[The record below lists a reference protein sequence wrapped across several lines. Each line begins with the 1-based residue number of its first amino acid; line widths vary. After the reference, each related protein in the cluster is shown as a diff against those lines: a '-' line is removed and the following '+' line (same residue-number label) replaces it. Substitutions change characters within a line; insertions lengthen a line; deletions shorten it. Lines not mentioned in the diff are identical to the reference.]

1 MQKLS
6 SVGKFHFEPP
16 FTSFDHLVGAG
27 EQRRW
32 NVKAEY
38 FGGDQVDDQVEFGRL
53 LHWYVGRLR
62 PAQNLVD
69 ILGGAPEK
77 VREVWPIGHQTSRF
91 DILPLNGNRWQSC
104 AHRQNVD
111 ANPVGVNERVASNI
125 KCIGA
130 ALERL
135 DGGYDVLP
143 SPDFQGRGFEAQRA
157 GRCQNL
163 GHLRQAEGIVR
174 IAQNRQ
180 SAERWDDRAQQ
191 LDSLGSNIGRLQ
203 RQASDVAARSRQTRD
218 QTAAHGVPCQCENDR
233 YD

>member
-1 MQKLS
+1 MRVAFSSIDWNTGSKSPGKLLMTRSTSEVAVCCS
-6 SVGKFHFEPP
+6 SASARAFRVSASSRVRTSSCLSNSAVSELGSMA
-16 FTSFDHLVGAG
+16 FTRTARCTRASSLDHLVGAG
-27 EQRRW
+27 EQSRR
-32 NVKAEY
+32 NVEAEY

-53 LHWYVGRLR
+53 FHWYVGRLR

-91 DILPLNGNRWQSC
+91 DILPLNENRRQSC

-125 KCIGA
+125 ECIGA

-135 DGGYDVLP
+135 DGGHDVLP

-163 GHLRQAEGIVR
+163 GHLRQA
-174 IAQNRQ
+174 
-180 SAERWDDRAQQ
+180 
-191 LDSLGSNIGRLQ
+191 
-203 RQASDVAARSRQTRD
+203 
-218 QTAAHGVPCQCENDR
+218 
-233 YD
+233 